1 MDRLLGRLQHYDWG
15 SHTALAALRG
25 LEPTGRPEAELWYGA
40 HPSLPAAVDRGAGP
54 EPLDAVVSA
63 DPSSELGPAAG
74 LRDGAL
80 PYLVKFLASDAPLSI
95 QAHPDR
101 ATAEAGF
108 AAEND
113 ADVPLDS
120 PKRTFRDARAKP
132 ELVVA
137 VTPFRALCGF
147 RPVNEAIGV
156 AAALGLP
163 DDLMAP
169 LRERGPVAWPDVVA
183 RALAGDPDGA
193 VDALVERCNGKVTG
207 KWTTTADLLFE
218 LSVRF
223 PGDAALALVP
233 LLAEHRLEP
242 GEALFLGPGV
252 LHAYLGG
259 VAVEVMAASD
269 NVLRG
274 GLTGKH
280 VDVDRLVGIIDP
292 EVPATVVQRPVRGVH
307 RYDTPAEEFS
317 VWRLEGAGVDVDDRS
332 GPDIVVCV
340 DGLAS
345 LSSTGASAGVRLE
358 VPPGGAAWIP
368 YADGAYRLDAEG
380 LAYRV
385 TAGGPGA

>member
-40 HPSLPAAVDRGAGP
+40 PPSLPAAVDRGAGP

-147 RPVNEAIGV
+147 RPVDEAIGV

-183 RALAGDPDGA
+183 RVLAGDPDGA
-193 VDALVERCNGKVTG
+193 VDALVERCNGKVAG

-242 GEALFLGPGV
+242 GEALFLGSGV

-280 VDVDRLVGIIDP
+280 VDVDRQRGCPHGLGTGRPFPPPGI
-292 EVPATVVQRPVRGVH
+292 G
-307 RYDTPAEEFS
+307 
-317 VWRLEGAGVDVDDRS
+317 
-332 GPDIVVCV
+332 
-340 DGLAS
+340 
-345 LSSTGASAGVRLE
+345 LE
-358 VPPGGAAWIP
+358 VFSEDLRAH
-368 YADGAYRLDAEG
+368 RG
-380 LAYRV
+380 LPCPVGRV
-385 TAGGPGA
+385 SSARSR

>member
-113 ADVPLDS
+113 ANVPLDS

-147 RPVNEAIGV
+147 RPVDEAIGV

-193 VDALVERCNGKVTG
+193 VDALVERCNGRRPPTCSSNCRSG
-207 KWTTTADLLFE
+207 SPEMLRWHSCPCSPSTA
-218 LSVRF
+218 SSPVR
-223 PGDAALALVP
+223 
-233 LLAEHRLEP
+233 R
-242 GEALFLGPGV
+242 
-252 LHAYLGG
+252 
-259 VAVEVMAASD
+259 SSS
-269 NVLRG
+269 
-274 GLTGKH
+274 
-280 VDVDRLVGIIDP
+280 
-292 EVPATVVQRPVRGVH
+292 VPA
-307 RYDTPAEEFS
+307 
-317 VWRLEGAGVDVDDRS
+317 
-332 GPDIVVCV
+332 
-340 DGLAS
+340 
-345 LSSTGASAGVRLE
+345 SSTPTSAEWRS
-358 VPPGGAAWIP
+358 
-368 YADGAYRLDAEG
+368 R
-380 LAYRV
+380 
-385 TAGGPGA
+385 